1 MKTIPQWHNTG
12 KARPAFA
19 QTPGPGQESVWDYPR
34 PPVVVADGRLV
45 RVTFDG
51 REIAVTSRAL
61 RILETASPPT
71 FYLPGDDIDMSL
83 LAPAP
88 GASWCEWKG
97 DARYWRLN
105 LEGAP
110 SSAVAWDY
118 PTPNP
123 AFAAITRHV
132 SFYPGAVVC
141 TVGGERV
148 RPQPGGFYGGWLTD
162 EIVGPVKG
170 EPGTAGW

>member
-1 MKTIPQWHNTG
+1 MIGAGPAG
-12 KARPAFA
+12 LAFA
-19 QTPGPGQESVWDYPR
+19 AALAGSGLAVSLVDPAPASVLAD
-34 PPVVVADGRLV
+34 PP
-45 RVTFDG
+45 FDG
-51 REIAVTSRAL
+51 REIAASSRAL

-71 FYLPGDDIDMSL
+71 FYLPEGDIDMSL

-88 GASWCEWKG
+88 GTSWCEWKG
-97 DARYWRLN
+97 DARYWRLR

-118 PTPNP
+118 PATNA
-123 AFAAITRHV
+123 AFAAILRQV

-141 TVGGERV
+141 TVAGERV
-148 RPQPGGFYGGWLTD
+148 QPQPGGFYGGWMTD

-170 EPGTAGW
+170 EPGTASW

>member
-1 MKTIPQWHNTG
+1 VKTIPQWHNTG

-19 QTPGPGQESVWDYPR
+19 QAPGPGQESVWDYPR
-34 PPVVVADGRLV
+34 PPVVAADERRV

-51 REIAVTSRAL
+51 RQIAASSRAL
-61 RILETASPPT
+61 RVLETASPPT
-71 FYLPGDDIDMSL
+71 FYLPEDDIDMSL
-83 LAPAP
+83 LALAP

-97 DARYWRLN
+97 DARYWRLR

-110 SSAVAWDY
+110 SSPVAWDY
-118 PTPNP
+118 PAPNA
-123 AFAAITRHV
+123 AFAAIARHV
-132 SFYPGAVVC
+132 AFYPGAVVC
-141 TVGGERV
+141 TVAGERV
-148 RPQPGGFYGGWLTD
+148 RPQPGGFYGGWMTD